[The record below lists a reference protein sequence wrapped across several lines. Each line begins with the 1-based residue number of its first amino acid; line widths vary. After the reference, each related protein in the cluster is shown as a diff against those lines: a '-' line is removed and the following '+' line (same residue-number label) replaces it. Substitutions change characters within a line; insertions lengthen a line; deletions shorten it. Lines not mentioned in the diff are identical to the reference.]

1 MNQPLCVT
9 LRQASEMTGLG
20 KTTLYELFKERKL
33 SRRKVGRRSVILM
46 SELSEFINSL
56 PAAERE

>member
-20 KTTLYELFKERKL
+20 KTTFYELFKEKKL
-33 SRRKVGRRSVILM
+33 SRRKVGRRTVILM
-46 SELSEFINSL
+46 TELSQFIDTL
-56 PAAERE
+56 PAAEV